1 MWKAIQGAH
10 DPASRL
16 QNGGRIATSCVRT
29 CMCFSGNFLR
39 GGRHLSI
46 YDAYSRIVGADGR
59 TFPLYVNFFQH
70 LKFNYWLEL
79 LLNKSSKSETFAHEK
94 RPACK

>member
-1 MWKAIQGAH
+1 MMLTVGSWG
-10 DPASRL
+10 L
-16 QNGGRIATSCVRT
+16 MGG
-29 CMCFSGNFLR
+29 L
-39 GGRHLSI
+39 
-46 YDAYSRIVGADGR
+46 
-59 TFPLYVNFFQH
+59 FPFHVNFFQH